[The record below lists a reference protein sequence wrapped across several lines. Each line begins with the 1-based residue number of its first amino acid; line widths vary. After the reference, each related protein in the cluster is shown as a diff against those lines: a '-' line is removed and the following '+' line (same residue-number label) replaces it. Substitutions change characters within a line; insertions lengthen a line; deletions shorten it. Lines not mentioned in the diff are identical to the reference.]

1 MIVNLCQ
8 MLWLYFVLSQVSQPY
23 HVLTFQIGSIILFL
37 IVLLLTSSYQFVL
50 LNVGACYFGDLP
62 LENFIRHLF
71 ITFSKPFRLILELI
85 DLLVGTKSRSPHYF
99 FVLHIVSNF
108 VFSILLICQVK
119 QNLRFK
125 DLYVT
130 GLQKEEAF

>member
-1 MIVNLCQ
+1 M
-8 MLWLYFVLSQVSQPY
+8 SQPY

-62 LENFIRHLF
+62 WENFIHLF
-71 ITFSKPFRLILELI
+71 ITFSKSFKLILGLI

-130 GLQKEEAF
+130 GL

>member
-1 MIVNLCQ
+1 MALLC
-8 MLWLYFVLSQVSQPY
+8 LKLGVTTISCLNISNWIYYF
-23 HVLTFQIGSIILFL
+23 FL

-71 ITFSKPFRLILELI
+71 ITFSKPFKLILELI

-130 GLQKEEAF
+130 GL